1 MEERDVAVK
10 TRVIQLHG
18 EGLSD
23 RQIAR
28 ETKVPPSTVYRW
40 IKENNEVKQI
50 GEILEELAQ
59 RYGRQSFSNRQI
71 KRQYASRSP
80 DTVVRWLNKLANTGN
95 ILNGYRVERI
105 YQSHRYGEPDQDFLL
120 IEV

>member
-1 MEERDVAVK
+1 MEERDVEVK
-10 TRVIQLHG
+10 MRVIQLHAAG
-18 EGLSD
+18 ISD

-40 IKENNEVKQI
+40 IKQNNEVKQI

-59 RYGRQSFSNRQI
+59 RYGKQAFSNRQI
-71 KRQYASRSP
+71 KRKYASRSP
-80 DTVVRWLNKLANTGN
+80 DMAVCWLNKLAETGTVV
-95 ILNGYRVERI
+95 NGYRVERI
-105 YQSHRYGEPDQDFLL
+105 YQSSLYGEPYQDFLL

>member
-1 MEERDVAVK
+1 MEERDVEVK
-10 TRVIQLHG
+10 MRVIQLHAAG
-18 EGLSD
+18 ISD

-40 IKENNEVKQI
+40 IKQNNEVKQI

-59 RYGRQSFSNRQI
+59 RYGKQAFSNRQI
-71 KRQYASRSP
+71 KRKYASRSP
-80 DTVVRWLNKLANTGN
+80 DTVVRSLNKLADTGN
-95 ILNGYRVERI
+95 IVNGYRVDRI
-105 YQSHRYGEPDQDFLL
+105 YQGYLYGEPYQHFFL